1 MRKQSF
7 KKLTVSRETLRRLE
21 EQGLKNVQ
29 GAIQQAP
36 SAQSYCQCDTD
47 LCVSAGYTGCV
58 TCNS

>member
-1 MRKQSF
+1 MRKQAF

-21 EQGLKNVQ
+21 EQGLKDVH
-29 GAIQQAP
+29 GGIQQAP

-47 LCVSAGYTGCV
+47 LCVSAGYTGCA